1 MLLWLA
7 IARMGI
13 LDSSGGSAQVA
24 VQHEVLSLNLAR
36 QQIELLGFCSDHQT
50 KPDPGSEGS
59 REDT

>member
-1 MLLWLA
+1 
-7 IARMGI
+7 MGI

-24 VQHEVLSLNLAR
+24 VQHEMLSLNLAR